1 MVAEVLRMRMDPM
14 SIHATN
20 EDNIE
25 HAHDMIQLD
34 RRVTTDEMTNCLQI
48 NNGYA
53 YEIIHNRNIKKWL
66 QKFYY

>member
-1 MVAEVLRMRMDPM
+1 LQKFYYWGWTLM

-34 RRVTTDEMTNCLQI
+34 RQVSDYWWNDKLSA
-48 NNGYA
+48 N
-53 YEIIHNRNIKKWL
+53 
-66 QKFYY
+66 